1 MERDL
6 EYENNNIAFDWQ
18 NTEEDGGGIKCKNYE
33 LCKAVLP
40 KWWFE
45 CKGNYLC
52 TNCHMMFG
60 TWGSGENAHT
70 GKGVLEISDNVECP
84 ICLEVK
90 RSISQPNC
98 EHTVCIKCFKRCH
111 YGDDNAENEPKF
123 PYPDIEDEYYDNTEN
138 PKWEN
143 NYPLIKIYNEEWNKW
158 DDKKIQKYTNE
169 ENLRKCPLCRA

>member
-1 MERDL
+1 MKRDM
-6 EYENNNIAFDWQ
+6 EYENNNIGFDPQ
-18 NTEEDGGGIKCKNYE
+18 YPKEDGGGIRCKNYE
-33 LCKAVLP
+33 LCEAVLP

-60 TWGSGENAHT
+60 TWKFQGQACRT
-70 GKGVLEISDNVECP
+70 GKGALDISDNVECP

-98 EHTVCIKCFKRCH
+98 DHSLCIKCFKRCY
-111 YGDDNAENEPKF
+111 YGDDDTENEPKF
-123 PYPDIEDEYYDNTEN
+123 PYPDIEDEYYNNIEN

-143 NYPLIKIYNEEWNKW
+143 NYPLIKIHNEEWNKW
-158 DDKKIQKYTNE
+158 DDEKYENE
-169 ENLRKCPLCRA
+169 ECLHKCPLCRK